1 MVKEG
6 VMMGVFHQ
14 YELDEFLFLRL
25 IEKGYAPTEE
35 EVFTISDI
43 FMDFLKENGATILDE
58 EDGDF

>member
-1 MVKEG
+1 MKEG
-6 VMMGVFHQ
+6 VIIGVFHQ

-25 IEKGYAPTEE
+25 IEEGYAPTEE

-43 FMDFLKENGATILDE
+43 FMEFLKENGATILDA

>member
-1 MVKEG
+1 
-6 VMMGVFHQ
+6 MGVFYQ

-43 FMDFLKENGATILDE
+43 FMDFLKENGAAILDDE
-58 EDGDF
+58 GGDF

>member
-1 MVKEG
+1 
-6 VMMGVFHQ
+6 MGIFHQ

-35 EVFTISDI
+35 EVLTISDI
-43 FMDFLKENGATILDE
+43 FMDFLKENGADILDA

>member
-1 MVKEG
+1 MKEG
-6 VMMGVFHQ
+6 VIMVVFHQ

-35 EVFTISDI
+35 EVLTISDI
-43 FMDFLKENGATILDE
+43 FMDFLKENGADILDA

>member
-6 VMMGVFHQ
+6 VIMGVFHQ

-25 IEKGYAPTEE
+25 IEEGYAPTEE

-43 FMDFLKENGATILDE
+43 FMEFLKENGATILDA

>member
-1 MVKEG
+1 MV
-6 VMMGVFHQ
+6 VFHQ

-35 EVFTISDI
+35 EVLTISDI
-43 FMDFLKENGATILDE
+43 FMDFLKENGADILDA